1 MISIENMENAY
12 ITLKTCY
19 EDYVQNQN
27 SQFIDYIS
35 DSCVKRF
42 EYTLETAWKLQK
54 KILQKKYAKPDVE
67 LTINNVFR
75 YMEGYGF
82 IKSWEVWRDYY
93 KKRNDTAHEYSIV
106 KSRKLLDIIPD
117 FIEDVEYLINKL
129 KDISDE
135 V

>member
-19 EDYVQNQN
+19 EDYEQNQN

-67 LTINNVFR
+67 LTVNNVFR